1 MSVTCPKCGLMS
13 PQGTEECDCGYDFV
27 TGKFTPK
34 SKPAAPPGT
43 SASTYLTFMAGAA
56 CCWGW
61 MIFTLAERGLHPS
74 TLAAV
79 LYFVGLLL
87 LTCGFGFSFLRLAKR
102 SQWSQMIMLI
112 QIVTLM
118 AVAGSFAWQLG
129 FSDEGVFIAFMG
141 GGIVLIAGLFW
152 LAARVNKKRG
162 Y

>member
-13 PQGTEECDCGYDFV
+13 PQGAEECDCGYNFA

-34 SKPAAPPGT
+34 PDPPPGT
-43 SASTYLTFMAGAA
+43 GASTYLTFVAGAA
-56 CCWGW
+56 FCWGW

-74 TLAAV
+74 TLVAA
-79 LYFVGLLL
+79 LYFVVLVL
-87 LTCGFGFSFLRLAKR
+87 LTCGFGSSFLRLSKR
-102 SQWSQMIMLI
+102 SQWSQMTMLI
-112 QIVTLM
+112 PIITLM

-129 FSDEGVFIAFMG
+129 FSDEGVFIGFMG
-141 GGIVLIAGLFW
+141 GGIVLVAGLYW